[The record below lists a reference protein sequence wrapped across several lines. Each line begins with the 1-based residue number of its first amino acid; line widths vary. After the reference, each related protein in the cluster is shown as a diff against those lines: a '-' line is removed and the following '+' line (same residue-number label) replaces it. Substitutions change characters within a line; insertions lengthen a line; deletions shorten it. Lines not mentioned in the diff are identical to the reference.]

1 MLPNYFK
8 TAVRN
13 LLRQKTYTAINIAGL
28 AIGMSAFLIILMLVH
43 DELSYDRFH
52 ENTDRL
58 YRITFDAQLPDREL
72 RTARSSGPVA
82 PTLRAELPEIEAA
95 THFRSRN
102 GKPTGNVTVR
112 YENTLFTESR
122 VFFTDSSFF
131 NVFSIDVLEGDPKTF
146 LTQPNTVII
155 TDDIARK
162 YFGAKSALGKML
174 EIDGDPPYTVA
185 GVVKGFPPQ
194 SHWQF
199 DMLASIVGMDIPDK
213 DNWINNTWYTYVL
226 LKAGA
231 SPEHAESTFQTVVNR
246 NIRPV
251 VEQILGIDWREG
263 EARGLH
269 YRYRFQPITDVHLH
283 SQLDEEILPGG
294 NAVTVYSLILIA
306 VFVLAIACINYMN
319 LNTARSARRA
329 KEVGV
334 RKALGSDKSQL
345 VILFIGEAVL
355 LTAIAAVMSFGIIEL
370 LLPVINNLTLKS
382 LSLSVFI
389 NPWAIAGLVIFTV
402 SVGIFAGSYPAF
414 ILSAFQPVKVLKG
427 ELGSGMRN
435 SRLRNFLVVTQFA
448 VTIALIIGTM
458 VVYNQLQFIRT
469 SNLGFDQE
477 QLLVVDNTWLLGR
490 NSESFKETLLHQP
503 GITGAAYIQILPG
516 RDIDSGVY
524 RREGDESSQLIRMRQ
539 LWSDYDFLPLMDI
552 RLKEGRYFSS
562 DYATDI
568 NNAVIINESAANIL
582 GYEQPIGRRLVGF
595 FGNEQRTMS
604 IVGITEDVHYEPLH
618 EVIYPK
624 VMMISRSTPMHMVV
638 RIEGNINAII
648 NTIETHWNEFS
659 GGQPF
664 SWFFLDD
671 RLDQYYRT
679 DRAFGKLIGIF
690 TGIGIFISCIGLL
703 GLSTYSTEQRTKEI
717 GIRKVLGASV
727 PGIVGLLSKEF
738 LKLVVIANIIAWPV
752 AYVAMNK
759 WLEGFAYRI
768 DPGIRFFVTAG
779 IIAILIAL
787 ISVSYQAI
795 NAALANPGKS
805 LKYE

>member
-1 MLPNYFK
+1 MLPNYLK
-8 TAVRN
+8 TAFRN

-28 AIGMSAFLIILMLVH
+28 AIGMSAFLIILMLVY

-52 ENTDRL
+52 ENVDRL

-72 RTARSSGPVA
+72 RTARTSGPVA
-82 PTLRAELPEIEAA
+82 PSLRTDVPEVEAA

-102 GKPTGNVTVR
+102 GKPTADVTVR
-112 YENTLFTESR
+112 YENNLMNESA

-131 NVFSIDVLEGDPKTF
+131 DVFDMHVMEGDPETF

-155 TDDIARK
+155 TDAIARK
-162 YFGAKSALGKML
+162 YFGEKPALGHML
-174 EIDGDPPYTVA
+174 EIDGENSYIVT
-185 GVVKGFPPQ
+185 GVVKSFPRQ

-199 DMLASIVGMDIPDK
+199 NMLASLVGMDIPDK

-226 LKAGA
+226 LKEGA
-231 SPEHAESTFQTVVNR
+231 LPENAESTFQAVVNR

-251 VEQILGIDWREG
+251 VEQMLGIDWRDIET
-263 EARGLH
+263 RGLY
-269 YRYRFQPITDVHLH
+269 YRYRFQPITDAHLY
-283 SQLDEEILPGG
+283 SQLDEEMLAGG
-294 NAVTVYSLILIA
+294 NSVTVYSLILIA
-306 VFVLAIACINYMN
+306 IFILSIACINYMN
-319 LNTARSARRA
+319 LSTARSARRA

-334 RKALGSDKSQL
+334 RKALGSDRSQL
-345 VILFIGEAVL
+345 VLLFIGEAVILAVLAVL
-355 LTAIAAVMSFGIIEL
+355 LSFGIIEL
-370 LLPVINNLTLKS
+370 LLPFINNLTLKS
-382 LSLSVFI
+382 LSLSIFI
-389 NPWAIAGLVIFTV
+389 KPWAIAGLIILTV

-414 ILSAFQPVKVLKG
+414 ILSAFQPAKVLKG
-427 ELGSGMRN
+427 ELRSGMQN
-435 SRLRNFLVVTQFA
+435 NRLRNFLVVTQFA
-448 VTIALIIGTM
+448 VTIALIIGAM
-458 VVYNQLQFIRT
+458 VVYHQLQFIRT
-469 SNLGFDQE
+469 SNVGFDQE
-477 QLLVVDNTWLLGR
+477 QLLVVENTWLLDR
-490 NSESFKETLLHQP
+490 YSESFKETIVNQP
-503 GITGAAYIQILPG
+503 GITGAAYTQILPG

-539 LWSDYDFLPLMDI
+539 LWSDYDFLPLMNI
-552 RLKEGRYFSS
+552 CLKEGRFFSP
-562 DYATDI
+562 DHATDI

-618 EVIYPK
+618 EVIHPK

-648 NTIETHWNEFS
+648 NSIETHWNEFS

-664 SWFFLDD
+664 SWFFLDA

-690 TGIGIFISCIGLL
+690 TGVGIFISCIGLL
-703 GLSTYSTEQRTKEI
+703 GLVTYSTEQRTKEI

-727 PGIVGLLSKEF
+727 PGIVGMLSKEF
-738 LKLVVIANIIAWPV
+738 LKLVVFANIIAWPI
-752 AYVAMNK
+752 AYLAINK

-768 DPGIRFFVTAG
+768 EPGIQYFVMAG
-779 IIAILIAL
+779 VIAILIAV
-787 ISVSYQAI
+787 ITVSYQAI
-795 NAALANPGKS
+795 RAALANPGKS